1 MKFDDDAEAWLD
13 VNLHLITIVEIVINN
28 MLDRL
33 KRASTPTKILI
44 ALHFSNF
51 VFIFS
56 VKKVLNPL
64 MVQESVTKT
73 S

>member
-1 MKFDDDAEAWLD
+1 MKFDDDAVAWLD

-28 MLDRL
+28 TLDRL
-33 KRASTPTKILI
+33 KRASIPIKNLN
-44 ALHFSNF
+44 AAHFSNF

-64 MVQESVTKT
+64 MVQESVTET